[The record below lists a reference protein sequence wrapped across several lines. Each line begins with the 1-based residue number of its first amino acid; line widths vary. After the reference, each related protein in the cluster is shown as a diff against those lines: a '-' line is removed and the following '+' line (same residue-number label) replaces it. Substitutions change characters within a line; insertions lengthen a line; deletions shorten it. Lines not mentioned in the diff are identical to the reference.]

1 MLLFAIV
8 LALLAVRSIAD
19 LNVAYI
25 SYYNDFIEP
34 SYILDKNWSGT
45 TVVAQQSIIQW
56 ADWLAA
62 QGPWSVTTSK
72 PFPASSNNTHDYLS
86 WAPYYW
92 PNCTGVGNTTQLTP
106 QQVWVTCPYYRLD
119 GESNPDTHTIDNRG
133 AFVNMSDAVLYNA
146 LAWAINGSSHYATN
160 VASWI
165 NTWFIA
171 NDTYMN
177 PNLNYS
183 QVVRG
188 PGQTSRTGRSSGVI
202 DLKCMVKV
210 VNAVLVLRAGQP
222 PGWTSAIDS
231 GLVNW
236 TKSYIKWLTSSQI
249 ALAAAVAPNNHGSY
263 YYSQLA
269 ALQILVN
276 DTAGANATI
285 QKYFST
291 LYKKQISADGE
302 QPFEAVRT
310 RPYHYRSFNIAAM
323 ITNARL
329 GSHLGFDAWNLT
341 TSSGSTIKSALD
353 FTMSVPISL
362 GTGNNNSSSNSSE
375 EDTTT
380 MLLFLPSVGTSA
392 IVYGD
397 EDGGDTRGR
406 YVTFLE
412 SEEVNYPAQPWF
424 FWDQPLDDSG
434 WVSAHSGSGG
444 PGATTTSTAPTAS
457 PSKGKG
463 KNGGELGLHGSFG
476 RLFLGA
482 ATLVSLHI
490 LLFV

>member
-8 LALLAVRSIAD
+8 LALLAVRSLAD

-34 SYILDKNWSGT
+34 SYILGKNWSRT

-72 PFPASSNNTHDYLS
+72 PFPAPSNDTHDYLS
-86 WAPYYW
+86 WARYYW
-92 PNCTGVGNTTQLTP
+92 PNCTGVGNTAQLTP
-106 QQVWVTCPYYRLD
+106 QQIWVTCPYYRRD
-119 GESNPDTHTIDNRG
+119 GETNPDTDTVDNRG

-146 LAWAINGSSHYATN
+146 LAWAVNGSSHYATN

-171 NDTYMN
+171 NDTHMN
-177 PNLNYS
+177 PNLNYG

-188 PGQTSRTGRSSGVI
+188 PGQTSHAGRSSGVI

-210 VNAVLVLRAGQP
+210 VNAVLVLRAGGA
-222 PGWTSAIDS
+222 PGWTSAIDL

-236 TKSYIKWLTSSQI
+236 TRSYIKWLTSSQV

-263 YYSQLA
+263 YYNQLA

-291 LYKKQISADGE
+291 LYKSQISADGE
-302 QPFEAVRT
+302 QPLEAVRT
-310 RPYHYRSFNIAAM
+310 RPYHYRCFNIAAM

-329 GSHLGFDAWNLT
+329 GSHLGFNAWNLT
-341 TSSGSTIKSALD
+341 TSSGSTINSALD
-353 FTMSVPISL
+353 FTMSIPISL
-362 GTGNNNSSSNSSE
+362 GTGNNNGSNNSSE
-375 EDTTT
+375 EDSTT
-380 MLLFLPSVGTSA
+380 MLSFLPSVGASA

-397 EDGGDTRGR
+397 EDNGDTRGR
-406 YVTFLE
+406 YVAFLE
-412 SEEVNYPAQPWF
+412 SEETNYPAQPWF
-424 FWDQPLDDSG
+424 FWNQPLDDSG

-444 PGATTTSTAPTAS
+444 PGATMTSTAPTAS

-463 KNGGELGLHGSFG
+463 KNGSEQGLLGSFG

-482 ATLVSLHI
+482 TTLVSLNI